1 MVKKKLVIE
10 VFWDDENGE
19 SFIKESTAF
28 KKLCSVAKMDLREDL
43 LNWCDEIHDENISKA
58 TKGE

>member
-1 MVKKKLVIE
+1 MIKKLVIE
-10 VFWDDENGE
+10 VFWNDNDGE

-28 KKLCSVAKMDLREDL
+28 KKLSSVAKMDLREDIMG
-43 LNWCDEIHDENISKA
+43 WCDEIYDENISKA